1 MSTFPRAHGS
11 KHDGDG
17 FERVV
22 TSVLLTTASLHPDQV
37 GAVIVEAAGALG
49 AWDVDV
55 LLIDVDQRVLRPLA
69 SGDGRTD
76 APIEGTSAGA
86 AYREQHVIDGGAVEG
101 GRRLWVPILD
111 SAERVGVLGISLA
124 EPVEAVLERFSA
136 LASLFGEIIVAK
148 SSYGDSIVRRKR
160 SKQMT
165 LAAELRWALL
175 PPLTFASPQI
185 DISGILEPAY
195 EIAGDTFDY
204 AVDGDV
210 AHLAILDAMGHGL
223 TASRIANLA
232 VSSYR
237 NSRRGG
243 QGLAATFV
251 EMDRVVA
258 TEIGTEAF
266 VTGQLATINLEDGTL
281 EMLNAGHPLPLRFR
295 GGVDVGDLPC
305 TPSVPLGLGATPTV
319 RAELAL
325 EPGDVVVFHTDGITE
340 ARDALGRPYGRQRL
354 VDTIAAAMQA
364 AASPPEI
371 LRIVVRD
378 LLDFQGGRS
387 QDDASLIM
395 ATWKPARRASPT
407 WLGGHLGGS
416 AHRSS

>member
-1 MSTFPRAHGS
+1 MSNLDGRRSRP
-11 KHDGDG
+11 DGDR

-22 TSVLLTTASLHPDQV
+22 TAVLLKTASLHPDQV
-37 GAVIVEAAGALG
+37 ATMIVEAAGALG

-55 LLIDVDQRVLRPLA
+55 LLIDLDQRVLRPLA
-69 SGDGRTD
+69 WDDGGAD
-76 APIEGTSAGA
+76 VPVEGTSAGA
-86 AYREQHVIDGGAVEG
+86 AYREQHVIDGGAVVG
-101 GRRLWVPILD
+101 GRRLWVPIVD
-111 SAERVGVLGISLA
+111 SAERVGVLGVSVA
-124 EPVEAVLERFSA
+124 EPVEQVLERFCA
-136 LASLFGEIIVAK
+136 LASLFGEIIMEK

-237 NSRRGG
+237 NSRRAGE
-243 QGLAATFV
+243 GLAATFV

-258 TEIGTEAF
+258 TEIGAESF
-266 VTGQLATINLEDGTL
+266 VTGQLATIRLDDGVL
-281 EMLNAGHPLPLRFR
+281 QMLNAGHPLPLHVRAKADI
-295 GGVDVGDLPC
+295 GDVPC
-305 TPSVPLGLGATPTV
+305 TPSLPLGLGSLPTV
-319 RAELAL
+319 RAEITL

-340 ARDALGRPYGRQRL
+340 ARDAQGHVYGRQRL
-354 VDTIAAAMQA
+354 VETIAATMEAEA
-364 AASPPEI
+364 LPPEI
-371 LRIVVRD
+371 LRVVVRD
-378 LLDFQGGRS
+378 LLDFQGGRNR
-387 QDDASLIM
+387 DDASLIL
-395 ATWKPARRASPT
+395 ASWKPERRASAT
-407 WLGGHLGGS
+407 RLGGQAQGRAEPGS
-416 AHRSS
+416 